1 VSRPLCGAYLGR
13 IPPRPF
19 SSSSSSPARQFL
31 YFSAI
36 KEREDPS
43 VLCCTGIYVGIFI
56 SHMYT
61 AARPESSAVKKT
73 TPGFMGHHHH
83 KYLGLFFFFFFFLD
97 LYISAVIG
105 HSKWKM
111 M

>member
-1 VSRPLCGAYLGR
+1 VSRPLCGAYLGH
-13 IPPRPF
+13 IPRPF
-19 SSSSSSPARQFL
+19 SSSSPARQFL

-83 KYLGLFFFFFFFLD
+83 KYL
-97 LYISAVIG
+97 SASSSSSSSFSTCVFRMLLATASG
-105 HSKWKM
+105 R
-111 M
+111 